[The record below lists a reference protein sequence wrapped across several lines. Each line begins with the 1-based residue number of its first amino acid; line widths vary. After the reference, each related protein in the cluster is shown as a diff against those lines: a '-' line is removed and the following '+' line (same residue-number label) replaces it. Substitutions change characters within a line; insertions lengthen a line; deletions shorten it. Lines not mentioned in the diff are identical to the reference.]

1 MNKSHKLETHPRPF
15 LDRCLYHLACVIGYP
30 DSILTKFF
38 LHFTFYSPHP
48 SKNAPQIHVNSHSI
62 VHYILQPPLCKLD
75 FWTSLH
81 ISIHALALSALSS
94 SRVSPNLLLNHLWNH
109 HFIQKTYKHCL
120 YSTYPITVYLP
131 IKIAVYNFPNHHP
144 DFLWRSRWSPWLYPI
159 HIIASHHYP
168 PIISP
173 HKIPIQTKLQII

>member
-1 MNKSHKLETHPRPF
+1 MDLNLMVPYFSHEQKPQIGDPSPPIFGQVPISSCLCHRLSRFHPHKV
-15 LDRCLYHLACVIGYP
+15 L
-30 DSILTKFF
+30 
-38 LHFTFYSPHP
+38 FTFYSPHP

-62 VHYILQPPLCKLD
+62 VHYILQPPSCKLD

-120 YSTYPITVYLP
+120 YSTYPITVYP
-131 IKIAVYNFPNHHP
+131 NSIPKIAINWLTSNKDPQLPSFALPKFHTEPQNVGSQ
-144 DFLWRSRWSPWLYPI
+144 RSF
-159 HIIASHHYP
+159 
-168 PIISP
+168 
-173 HKIPIQTKLQII
+173 